1 MLCCESSCFRY
12 TAPPCDNKSGR
23 CENKRAVIRYD
34 PKMDV
39 FFELFI
45 LVPLQVPTQKL
56 DRPHV
61 VEHLIER
68 KVIHAERPHILVSG
82 VVGEFS
88 SRWDLS
94 RQAMMV
100 QYE

>member
-12 TAPPCDNKSGR
+12 TAPSFDYKSGR
-23 CENKRAVIRYD
+23 CENERAVIRYD

-39 FFELFI
+39 FLKLFI
-45 LVPLQVPTQKL
+45 LVPLQVPTRKL

-68 KVIHAERPHILVSG
+68 IVIHAERPHILVSG

-88 SRWDLS
+88 SRWDSS